1 MPRTITMRRSRGS
14 DRTYTAQPSTRELDE
29 LAHWLDSKFSILG
42 IRFGFDSI
50 LGLVPG
56 VGDLASLGLSAYL
69 IGQGYRLGARK
80 RTLVRMCA
88 NAAGDTILGSIPV
101 LGTVVDVAW
110 KANRANMR
118 LLRRDL
124 ERPNAVRRM

>member
-1 MPRTITMRRSRGS
+1 MPRTITMRRDPGT
-14 DRTYTAQPSTRELDE
+14 DRTYTAAPSTRELDE
-29 LAHWLDSKFSILG
+29 LANWLDSKFSVFG

-56 VGDLASLGLSAYL
+56 IGDAAGLAISAYL

-80 RTLVRMCA
+80 RTLARMGF
-88 NAAGDTILGSIPV
+88 NVLGDAIFGSIPI
-101 LGTVVDVAW
+101 LGTVIDVVW

-124 ERPNAVRRM
+124 ERKGAVRRM